1 MQTVAV
7 PNKDERTRRLEER
20 SLSARSPLSEAEKEA
35 IVRAEYFPTAHRIGL
50 ITSLIH
56 VVIFFLPPLYLM
68 VFYGLPADWGKILQ
82 GAAATWSFSMPLW
95 FIEPVSYFLVLGVC
109 GTYISF
115 LAGNISN
122 FRLPVSAV
130 AQEVAQVQEGSPE
143 GEIIST
149 LAIAATQVMITVSA
163 LTGAIFVSAI
173 VSLLPLSVVAAFDWL
188 LPSIWGAIVVQFGL
202 RNWRYAVVAVIASIV
217 VVIYSGLPSWS
228 HTPILVVLMVALAL
242 FTHNRGIWVREDG
255 EAEEL
260 ATPGAATRPRI
271 QVP

>member
-1 MQTVAV
+1 M
-7 PNKDERTRRLEER
+7 TRRHEEKSR
-20 SLSARSPLSEAEKEA
+20 SARSPLRTVEKEA
-35 IVRAEYFPTAHRIGL
+35 ILREYYWPAAHRIGL

-56 VVIFFLPPLYLM
+56 VVIFFLPPIYLM
-68 VFYGLPADWGKILQ
+68 VFYGLPADWGTIMR
-82 GAAATWSFSMPLW
+82 GAAVTWSFSMPLW
-95 FIEPVSYFLVLGVC
+95 LIEPISYFVVLGVC

-163 LTGAIFVSAI
+163 LTGAMFVSAI
-173 VSLLPLSVVAAFDWL
+173 VSLLPPSVVAAFNWL

-202 RNWRYAVVAVIASIV
+202 RNWRYAAVAVIASIG
-217 VVIYSGLPSWS
+217 VVIYSGLPNWS
-228 HTPILVVLMVALAL
+228 HTPIVVVLMVALAL
-242 FTHNRGIWVREDG
+242 FTHKRGIWVPNERG
-255 EAEEL
+255 PEEMT
-260 ATPGAATRPRI
+260 TPGALG
-271 QVP
+271 